1 MRRLTRNGEETFY
14 QDIAGYSK
22 WANVTQPALDRRSRS
37 NPAQPVGIK
46 GPQHRAKPG
55 IYLGGGASLC
65 PVTALLA
72 GTGPSVKLSNCQ
84 ISARLRPPVKRLS
97 NYEHAYET
105 LSGPYPQQTMAHVT
119 LPCLVARIGWPFVN
133 H

>member
-1 MRRLTRNGEETFY
+1 MRDGEETFY

-55 IYLGGGASLC
+55 I
-65 PVTALLA
+65 VE
-72 GTGPSVKLSNCQ
+72 KE
-84 ISARLRPPVKRLS
+84 SARRARGADAYVCFTKIIDLEITKGEMLAAPERDRATRFR
-97 NYEHAYET
+97 YEF
-105 LSGPYPQQTMAHVT
+105 
-119 LPCLVARIGWPFVN
+119 LPNVFTASPSITV

>member
-1 MRRLTRNGEETFY
+1 MCGRLTRNGEETFY

-55 IYLGGGASLC
+55 IILWNFIITAFTRADTEREIQTHRTQESNSPVPLPEYGRMQYVGFRSGSERKLRRLG
-65 PVTALLA
+65 A
-72 GTGPSVKLSNCQ
+72 GQ
-84 ISARLRPPVKRLS
+84 
-97 NYEHAYET
+97 
-105 LSGPYPQQTMAHVT
+105 
-119 LPCLVARIGWPFVN
+119 
-133 H
+133 